1 MTSHYTTHLYV
12 GAVDANSNA
21 AVSNPYIKLFD
32 DTTRRHQYQIKG
44 SGGTTVSSDAN
55 GHITISSSTTS
66 HTHQIKINNTTYTI
80 PYTGSVDCGWYIEKL
95 AWWTSGSG
103 QNVNDITSG
112 TTFVYTNHGAPVNG
126 TIAVFSSRNN
136 TYQLQINASYNS
148 RGNFYYRSKNS
159 DNGTWNDWTRVIDA
173 ANYTSYIDYHLY
185 VGAANANSNAAVSNP
200 YIKLYNLTTNKYQY
214 QVKGGTGISVASD
227 ANGNIT
233 ITNTAPDTDTKVT
246 QNSDSANA
254 EYRLLFKYSANDT
267 NETTTVKYNTK
278 FRYNP
283 STGNIFNNGNFY
295 IDTGDNDR
303 FIQFRYNSNNYAGAA
318 WRLISRGSGSGD
330 TNYFDIETGGSDANT
345 NTWYRVIRL
354 TMDNR
359 YVGIGTDS
367 PASKLHVSGG
377 LLKITNNS
385 NTVTIGSQNSSWCH
399 FENSANINFYFN
411 KAIYV
416 DGDIRLYNGNGYLL
430 STGQMYAKGY
440 HYLGND
446 NNNYVLT
453 AGGSYK
459 QWTTGNTANA
469 LVARDGNGYIFGA
482 YFNSAISDENITIGS
497 VYIRNTSDNYIRRI
511 SFANFIT
518 QVNSADTVSFT
529 KSLKVT
535 QNWMDADIAINTTN
549 FPKGN
554 GAYAVLIDA
563 TSLGDGT
570 DLWPSIYSGVMTIYT
585 SSTNATGSDEV
596 ILHRGGHA
604 SAKRLYIRTT
614 QNNSGNYK
622 LQIAAS
628 NDFSVAKSLVFK
640 FRKLI

>member
-1 MTSHYTTHLYV
+1 MNPKNCARIIIVNPFKFIANEFRNIGEKEIIVSDIDKDAGMLY
-12 GAVDANSNA
+12 
-21 AVSNPYIKLFD
+21 K
-32 DTTRRHQYQIKG
+32 
-44 SGGTTVSSDAN
+44 SD
-55 GHITISSSTTS
+55 
-66 HTHQIKINNTTYTI
+66 K
-80 PYTGSVDCGWYIEKL
+80 EKMF
-95 AWWTSGSG
+95 G
-103 QNVNDITSG
+103 
-112 TTFVYTNHGAPVNG
+112 
-126 TIAVFSSRNN
+126 
-136 TYQLQINASYNS
+136 
-148 RGNFYYRSKNS
+148 
-159 DNGTWNDWTRVIDA
+159 
-173 ANYTSYIDYHLY
+173 
-185 VGAANANSNAAVSNP
+185 
-200 YIKLYNLTTNKYQY
+200 
-214 QVKGGTGISVASD
+214 
-227 ANGNIT
+227 
-233 ITNTAPDTDTKVT
+233 
-246 QNSDSANA
+246 
-254 EYRLLFKYSANDT
+254 
-267 NETTTVKYNTK
+267 YNT
-278 FRYNP
+278 
-283 STGNIFNNGNFY
+283 S
-295 IDTGDNDR
+295 
-303 FIQFRYNSNNYAGAA
+303 
-318 WRLISRGSGSGD
+318 
-330 TNYFDIETGGSDANT
+330 
-345 NTWYRVIRL
+345 VI
-354 TMDNR
+354 
-359 YVGIGTDS
+359 
-367 PASKLHVSGG
+367 
-377 LLKITNNS
+377 
-385 NTVTIGSQNSSWCH
+385 C
-399 FENSANINFYFN
+399 
-411 KAIYV
+411 
-416 DGDIRLYNGNGYLL
+416 
-430 STGQMYAKGY
+430 
-440 HYLGND
+440 D

-596 ILHRGGHA
+596 ILHRGGHT